1 MSNLCVDFENIFS
14 GMLIAGMDA
23 THVNNILSGMNLS
36 YVDPATIKK
45 KEEEL
50 GPVLRATAKESCKQ
64 ARQEEVAKSENGAVS
79 SDSMSTTKR
88 WLTDC
93 LFQPN
98 NSFWLLP
105 NVLL

>member
-14 GMLIAGMDA
+14 GMLISGMDA
-23 THVNNILSGMNLS
+23 TNVNNFLSGMNLP

-64 ARQEEVAKSENGAVS
+64 ARQEEVAK
-79 SDSMSTTKR
+79 R
-88 WLTDC
+88 WLTEC

-98 NSFWLLP
+98 NSFWLMP